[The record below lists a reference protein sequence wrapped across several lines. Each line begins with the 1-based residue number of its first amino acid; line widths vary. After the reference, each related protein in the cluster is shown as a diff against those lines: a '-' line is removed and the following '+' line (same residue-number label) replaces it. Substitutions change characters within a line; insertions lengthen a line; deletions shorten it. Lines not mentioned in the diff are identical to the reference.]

1 MEIDKRE
8 YLLLLLTK
16 EASEVIQRATK
27 MIITGDDDDEQ
38 TMFVT
43 KPGNRSKLQ
52 KELGGL
58 LAVIGLLQDN
68 NIIDSSEVDISIDE
82 AMNKLLNKEETSFL
96 F

>member
-8 YLLLLLTK
+8 YLLLLLSK

-38 TMFVT
+38 SMFGT
-43 KPGNRSKLQ
+43 KLGNRSKLQ

-68 NIIDSSEVDISIDE
+68 GIIDGSEVDYYIDE
-82 AMNKLLNKEETSFL
+82 TTDKLRNKEETSFL